1 MKALIRLGAVVI
13 GMVTLGSATLRA
25 QQEEVKVLDHLTN
38 KESVVKGAIES
49 EGPDGIK
56 VKVGNE
62 VKLIPAADIRYV
74 QYKLT
79 NVKNYEYSAPFTAEA
94 KALDPTTKPADKPK
108 RLAEAR
114 TLFETLASKLANEPS
129 ASATRFIHFKV
140 IQIAALQAK
149 DDPTQIEPTIKLLL
163 AFKKE
168 HDKGWEIVPAL
179 KLLARMQ
186 EDKGDIAEARQ
197 TYLDLAKIPNLPKE
211 VKQEVDLLVAQ
222 LSLRSGKMDEA
233 LQTLDGLRTS
243 LPAADPQRAFVLVYL
258 AQAQLS
264 LNKLNDVEANLKAA
278 LAASSEPAV
287 KCLAHNT
294 LGDYYRKKNQNEEA
308 FWEYLRVDALY
319 PPDRNEHAKALYY
332 LSKLFADVKKDKVK
346 SQEYL
351 DKLKL
356 LEDTEY
362 AKKAATEK

>member
-1 MKALIRLGAVVI
+1 MKAIIRLGAVVV
-13 GMVTLGSATLRA
+13 GLVTLGSATLRA

-49 EGPDGIK
+49 EGPEGIK
-56 VKVGNE
+56 IKVGNE
-62 VKLIPAADIRYV
+62 AKLIPAADIRYV
-74 QYKLT
+74 QYKLV

-108 RLAEAR
+108 RLAEAQA
-114 TLFETLASKLANEPS
+114 LFETLAPKLAKEPS
-129 ASATRFIHFKV
+129 AARFIQFKV
-140 IQIAALQAK
+140 IQVAVLQAK
-149 DDPTQIEPTIKLLL
+149 DDPTQIEPTIKLLM

-211 VKQEVDLLVAQ
+211 VKQEADLLVAQ
-222 LSLRSGKMDEA
+222 LSLRSGKIDDAEEI
-233 LQTLDGLRTS
+233 LDGLRTS
-243 LPAADPQRAFVLVYL
+243 LPATDPQRPFALVYL

-264 LNKLNDVEANLKAA
+264 LNKLNDVETNLKAA

-319 PPDRNEHAKALYY
+319 PQDRNEHAKALYY
-332 LSKLFADVKKDKVK
+332 LWKLFADVKKDKVK

-362 AKKAATEK
+362 AKKVAAEK

>member
-1 MKALIRLGAVVI
+1 LLS
-13 GMVTLGSATLRA
+13 SAPVRA

-38 KESVVKGAIES
+38 NESVVKGAIES
-49 EGPDGIK
+49 ESPEGIK
-56 VKVGNE
+56 INVGNE
-62 VKLIPAADIRYV
+62 VKLIPAADIKYV
-74 QYKLT
+74 QYKLA

-94 KALDPTTKPADKPK
+94 KALDPTTKAADKPK

-114 TLFETLASKLANEPS
+114 AQFEALAPKLANEPS
-129 ASATRFIHFKV
+129 AARFIRFKV
-140 IQIAALQAK
+140 LQIAVLQAK
-149 DDPTQIEPTIKLLL
+149 DDPTQVEPTINLLK

-179 KLLARMQ
+179 KLLACMQ

-211 VKQEVDLLVAQ
+211 VKQEADLLVAQ
-222 LSLRSGKMDEA
+222 LSLRSGKLDEA
-233 LQTLDGLRTS
+233 KQILEDLRTS
-243 LPAADPQRAFVLVYL
+243 LPAADPQRPFALVYL
-258 AQAQLS
+258 AQVQLS
-264 LNKLNDVEANLKAA
+264 LNKLSDVEANLKAA

-294 LGDYYRKKNQNEEA
+294 LGDFYRKKNQNEEA

-319 PPDRNEHAKALYY
+319 PQDRNEHAKALYY
-332 LSKLFADVKKDKVK
+332 LWKLFADVKKDMVK

-351 DKLKL
+351 DKLRL
-356 LEDTEY
+356 LDDTEY
-362 AKKAATEK
+362 AKKAAGEK